1 MGIEEKELENIAEG
15 AENAAGTV
23 AETAEEVSETVS
35 EKAAE
40 VAAETVEKAEEAA
53 PEAAKPAKEDRKGQK
68 RAHKPVDPAVWEE
81 LKANAENGDVL
92 SVKINTSVNA
102 GVIAYVKGIRGF
114 IPASLLSIAFVED
127 LSAWVGKTIDVK
139 VITVEPESKR
149 LVLSGKAV
157 EQDKAEAE
165 KAEKLAQVQ
174 PGQIY
179 EGKVERLAAFG
190 AFVGF
195 MDGLT
200 GLVHISQIANKRIE
214 TPSEVLKVGDTV
226 KVKVLAVKDNKIS
239 LSIRAAEENGESRPR
254 RNDRFER
261 SEKSDRPESS
271 YSSRPRKEK
280 EPVSYKD
287 EGKVTTNLGSILAN
301 IKLD

>member
-1 MGIEEKELENIAEG
+1 MENEEKVLETIAEG
-15 AENAAGTV
+15 TNAEGTAAETV
-23 AETAEEVSETVS
+23 AEVTETVS
-35 EKAAE
+35 ENTAE
-40 VAAETVEKAEEAA
+40 AAAETVETVE
-53 PEAAKPAKEDRKGQK
+53 EAAKPAKEDRKGQK
-68 RAHKPVDPAVWEE
+68 KAHKPVDPAVWDE
-81 LKANAENGDVL
+81 LKANAENGDIL

-114 IPASLLSIAFVED
+114 IPASLLSIAYVED

-157 EQDKAEAE
+157 EQEKAEAD
-165 KAEKLAQVQ
+165 KAEKLASVEAGQV
-174 PGQIY
+174 Y

-195 MDGLT
+195 NEGLT
-200 GLVHISQIANKRIE
+200 GLVHISQIANRRIE
-214 TPSEVLKVGDTV
+214 TPAEVLKVGDTV
-226 KVKVLAVKDNKIS
+226 KVKVLGVKDGKIS
-239 LSIRAAEENGESRPR
+239 LSIRAAEENGETRQR

-261 SEKSDRPESS
+261 SERSDRPERS

-287 EGKVTTNLGSILAN
+287 EGKATTNLGSILAN